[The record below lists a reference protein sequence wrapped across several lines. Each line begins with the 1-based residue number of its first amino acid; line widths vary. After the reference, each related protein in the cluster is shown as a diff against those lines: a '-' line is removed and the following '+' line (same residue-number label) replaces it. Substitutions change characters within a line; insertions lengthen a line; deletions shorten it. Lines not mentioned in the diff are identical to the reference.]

1 MWKGHLPITKNK
13 TPNLQTE
20 KVFGKSGSTIS
31 KIGSLSCG
39 QLWLSG
45 EVGAM
50 VGAKMV
56 FLVSALSTFD
66 SPVEL

>member
-1 MWKGHLPITKNK
+1 MF
-13 TPNLQTE
+13 E
-20 KVFGKSGSTIS
+20 KSRSTIS

-39 QLWLSG
+39 QFWLNR

-50 VGAKMV
+50 AV